1 MPLKYLTG
9 LALKESTTEWGE
21 MPLWAGAV
29 VKRTIEIH
37 CFLGQKWYSDEDLC
51 HSVALQFKAFSK
63 F

>member
-1 MPLKYLTG
+1 M
-9 LALKESTTEWGE
+9 GE

-29 VKRTIEIH
+29 VKRTIKIH

-63 F
+63 FYFKVV